1 MRGEAAPAGAHRD
14 RTAIPGTIDFVVSVR
29 VAEEVTVVDV
39 QGDLDCYTAPKLRA
53 VLVELA
59 DGPRRVVLDVGGS
72 TFIDSTGLGVL
83 VGALK
88 RLRQQGG
95 DMALQSLTPTT
106 ERLFEVTG
114 VSKLFQIAD
123 R

>member
-1 MRGEAAPAGAHRD
+1 VKGETGSVRAQRD
-14 RTAIPGTIDFVVSVR
+14 RTEVPGTIDFAVAVHVS
-29 VAEEVTVVDV
+29 EDLTVVDV
-39 QGDLDCYTAPKLRA
+39 QGDLDCYTAPKLRT

-95 DMALQSLTPTT
+95 DMVLRSPSPGTA
-106 ERLFEVTG
+106 RLFEITG
-114 VSKLFQIAD
+114 VDKLFDIA
-123 R
+123 